1 MRREAEIY
9 GLPTVHGPLFRVEE
23 ETPFSHSPVRPNQE
37 EILLGSLIWKHRGR
51 ANPISI
57 ARLHEITGLSDR
69 QIKGIVEQLVVTH
82 KIRIGGRREEPAGY
96 FVIESAED
104 LESAVKPYKAQVI
117 AMWRRLRVLE
127 APQALKELLGQL
139 KLED

>member
-1 MRREAEIY
+1 MRRDAEVY
-9 GLPTVHGPLFRVEE
+9 GLPTVSGPLFSTPKES
-23 ETPFSHSPVRPNQE
+23 PFSRSSVRPNQE
-37 EILLGSLIWKHRGR
+37 ETLIGSLIWKHRGR

-57 ARLHEITGLSDR
+57 ARLHELTGLSDR
-69 QIKGIVEQLVVTH
+69 QVKGIVEQLVVTH

-96 FVIESAED
+96 FIIESAED
-104 LESAVKPYKAQVI
+104 LESAVKPYKAQII

>member
-1 MRREAEIY
+1 MRRDAEVY
-9 GLPTVHGPLFRVEE
+9 GLPTVHGPLFSVEQ
-23 ETPFSHSPVRPNQE
+23 ETPFSRSQVRPNQE

-51 ANPISI
+51 TNPISI
-57 ARLHEITGLSDR
+57 ARLREITGLSDR

-104 LESAVKPYKAQVI
+104 LESAVKPYKAQII